1 MERSPLFGMGWSVP
15 ALESRFVPLDERRW
29 AFYQPDGFVRI
40 FVIPKRGDGKT
51 LYGG

>member
-1 MERSPLFGMGWSVP
+1 MFGMGWSVP

-51 LYGG
+51 L